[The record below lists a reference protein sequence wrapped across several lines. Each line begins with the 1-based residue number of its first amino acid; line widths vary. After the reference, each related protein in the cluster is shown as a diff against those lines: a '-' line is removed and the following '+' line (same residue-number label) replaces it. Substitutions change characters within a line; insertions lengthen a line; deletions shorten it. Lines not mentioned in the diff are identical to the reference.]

1 MNKIEL
7 QVTEQS
13 GSGSYHVKLVL
24 DSKESGILYLNQ
36 EQLDAVASSFKSYC
50 YENNL
55 SFLLE
60 NPFDYSSLDDLEDDD
75 DTE

>member
-1 MNKIEL
+1 MNNIEL
-7 QVTEQS
+7 LVTEQS

-24 DSKESGILYLNQ
+24 DSKESGILYLSKQ
-36 EQLDAVASSFKSYC
+36 QLEAVASSFKSYC

-60 NPFDYSSLDDLEDDD
+60 NPFDYSVLDDIEDDD